1 MRIFISSTFR
11 DLRAERDAAVEALR
25 RIGLVPW
32 GMELFISEPTTPLQ
46 VALEELQ
53 MSDAVV
59 LIVGFK
65 AGSLIPDDST
75 LTYTGAEFQRAREL
89 GKPIFVF
96 LKTEAGAWRNEE
108 TSPALKEA
116 LDKFKQ
122 AVLDSGITP
131 AYFDSSDRLQIEL
144 LLAIEKWNA
153 QGRPGSR
160 LVFTTREEF
169 FAPYQ
174 SATPRLFDFKQTLR
188 GRDSEIQALNQF
200 LATPQQIVGVL
211 TGRGGIGKSKLLHD
225 WTGSVPGAKILYVR
239 EDADWHPEAAKE
251 IPADNVVIVVDD
263 AHRLTFLDRL
273 LIAVRDLQGKRSLKL
288 VLGTRPSGT
297 GPIDAELAARLDPS
311 QVQRFRQLERVGHR
325 SVIELAAE
333 SLGAGHAQY
342 APALAAV
349 SSDTPLVTVVGGR
362 LIARGDISP
371 ALLANEEDF
380 RREVFDRFSNEYER
394 LLPAGPVNW
403 RNLLNLIAALG
414 PVEPADKKFQVPA
427 ADLLHVRPD
436 EVVAAINQLER
447 NGLLLRAGRLVRIVP
462 DLLSDFLLEGA
473 CITAG
478 GESTG
483 FADVV
488 FQKFPPEY
496 LSPLLRNLG
505 ELDWRITQRN
515 QDQGSRLL
523 DQIWTEID
531 RSFEASDASDRVQ
544 LLKALGDAALFQP
557 ARTMQLIRR
566 AMASEAKEK
575 VLLVDWKITQEHVI
589 REIPSL
595 LRVIALHQEH
605 FDESADL
612 LWRLAQRDNRPPNQ
626 YPEHAQRALKDLA
639 EYGRYKPVVIN
650 DRMADLAARVSR
662 QSGAFEGSFTPLDIA
677 DKLLAKEGE
686 FTESEGFTISIG
698 GFALNYP
705 AIKPIREKAL
715 ILIELCLNSEN
726 PKASRRA
733 VESLAHVLSGFLPAI
748 VRQAAP
754 EEIAWQDQERMS
766 ALQILESR
774 LRIEKRVPIIRQI
787 RSVLRR
793 ARPHNREKPIGQ
805 RITEI
810 LAGVPPTDDL
820 LIFDAFST
828 GEWEL
833 DPEFQSIEEAGRARR
848 ALLLRGVELFR
859 QMHSTPARQIDA
871 LIELIKEGELSGTP
885 IGNRCYDFIDELCA
899 DPAFRDELIAYVQ
912 RDDADA
918 LLAQMICIPLRRLRS
933 LDAARYRRVGVQC
946 AAHKNALVAYG
957 TANAVSYGPNLNN
970 PIPEDL
976 SILAALADHSTAMV
990 RHLTFTGIRRIG
1002 THAEYERDAVSLLIR
1017 CEIGDDARM
1026 ADEMCGAVDYAGIP
1040 LGNLS
1045 EEDIRALLR
1054 KLVLT
1059 KEIDNHQNHHIGR
1072 FLAWVGQNY
1081 PVALCEFVIQRLDR
1095 YAEIESS
1102 GESSGGYAPV
1112 PHHRFGGAF
1121 HTLQGTAHY
1130 RDFLFRVRDRFVSMP
1145 EQRYWL
1151 RELFWSIGTQDSATL
1166 SAIDDLLHSG
1176 DAEQIKAA
1184 IGLVEGAP
1192 AELALNCP
1200 MFAAHM
1206 IEECERASHQLGEYA
1221 LSALVGNAHSGGFQR
1236 TPGQPSPKFLSM
1248 RDRSAALR
1256 ENFPAGPLGRRLF
1269 QTLHDSAVAAMD
1281 RERKDDEQI
1290 EFS

>member
-1 MRIFISSTFR
+1 MRIFVSSTFR

-25 RIGLVPW
+25 RSGLVPW
-32 GMELFISEPTTPLQ
+32 GMELFISEPATPLQ

-59 LIVGFK
+59 LLIGFK
-65 AGSLIPDDST
+65 AGSLIPDDPT
-75 LTYTGAEFQRAREL
+75 LTYTGAEFRRAQDL

-108 TSPALKEA
+108 TIPALKEA

-122 AVLDSGITP
+122 TVLDSGITP
-131 AYFDSSDRLQIEL
+131 GYFDSPDRLQIEL
-144 LLAIEKWNA
+144 LLAMEKWNA
-153 QGRPGSR
+153 EGRPGAR

-169 FAPYQ
+169 LAPYR
-174 SATPRLFDFKQTLR
+174 SATPRLFDFNQTLR
-188 GRDSEIQALNQF
+188 GRDSEVQALNQF
-200 LATPQQIVGVL
+200 LATPQQIVGIL

-251 IPADNVVIVVDD
+251 IPAGDVVIVVDD
-263 AHRLTFLDRL
+263 AHRLTFLDKL

-288 VLGTRPSGT
+288 VLGTRPSGS
-297 GPIDAELAARLDPS
+297 GPIDAALAPRLDPT
-311 QVQRFRQLERVGHR
+311 QVERFRQLERVGQR
-325 SVIELAAE
+325 SVIELATE

-414 PVEPADKKFQVPA
+414 PVEPADKKFQTPS
-427 ADLLHVRPD
+427 ADLLHVRQD
-436 EVVAAINQLER
+436 EVVAAVDQLQR

-473 CITAG
+473 CVTAG

-488 FQKFPPEY
+488 FEKFPPEY
-496 LSPLLRNLG
+496 LSRLLRNLG

-523 DQIWTEID
+523 DQIWAEINQ
-531 RSFEASDASDRVQ
+531 SFEASDASDRVQ

-557 ARTMQLIRR
+557 ARTMQLIRQ

-575 VLLVDWKITQEHVI
+575 VLLTDWKITQEHVI

-595 LRVIALHQEH
+595 LRVIALHEEH
-605 FDESADL
+605 FDEAADL
-612 LWRLAQRDNRPPNQ
+612 LWQLAQRDNRAPNQ
-626 YPEHAQRALKDLA
+626 YPEHAARALKDLA

-650 DRMADLAARVSR
+650 DRMAELVACVIR
-662 QSGAFEGSFTPLDIA
+662 QPEAFEGSFTPLDIA

-705 AIKPIREKAL
+705 AIRPIREKTL
-715 ILIELCLNSEN
+715 RLVDICLNSEN

-733 VESLAHVLSGFLPAI
+733 VESLAHVLSGFLPAV
-748 VRQAAP
+748 VRQATP
-754 EEIAWQDQERMS
+754 EEIAWQDQERTT

-774 LRIEKRVPIIRQI
+774 LRVEKRIPITRQI

-793 ARPHNREKPIGQ
+793 ARPRNRENPIGQ

-810 LAGVPPTDDL
+810 LSSVPPTDDL

-833 DPEFQSIEEAGRARR
+833 DPEFDSIEEAGQARR
-848 ALLLRGVELFR
+848 ARLLRGVGLFR
-859 QMHSTPARQIDA
+859 QKDPTPERQIQA
-871 LIELIKEGELSGTP
+871 MIELIKEGELSGTP
-885 IGNRCYDFIDELCA
+885 IGNRCYDFIDELCS
-899 DPAFRDELIAYVQ
+899 DPAFRDALVAYVQ
-912 RDDADA
+912 QDDADS

-933 LDAARYRRVGVQC
+933 LDTARYREVGVQC

-957 TANAVSYGPNLNN
+957 TANAVSYGPNLNA

-976 SILAALADHSTAMV
+976 SILAALADHPKAMV

-1002 THAEYERDAVSLLIR
+1002 AHAEYECEAVNLLIR
-1017 CEIGDDARM
+1017 SDIGDDARM

-1045 EEDIRALLR
+1045 EENIRALLR

-1059 KEIDNHQNHHIGR
+1059 KEIDDHQNHHIGR
-1072 FLAWVGQNY
+1072 FLAWVGQNR
-1081 PVALCEFVIQRLDR
+1081 PAALCEFIIQRLDR
-1095 YAEIESS
+1095 YAELEKS
-1102 GESSGGYAPV
+1102 GQSTGGYAPV

-1121 HTLQGTAHY
+1121 HALQGTNHY
-1130 RDFLFRVRDRFVSMP
+1130 LEFLIQVRDRFVSLP
-1145 EQRYWL
+1145 QQRYWL
-1151 RELFWSIGTQDSATL
+1151 RELFWSIGTQDSTTL
-1166 SAIDDLLHSG
+1166 SAIDDLLHSD
-1176 DAEQIKAA
+1176 DAEQTKAA
-1184 IGLVEGAP
+1184 IGLLEGAP

-1200 MFAAHM
+1200 MFAAHVVD
-1206 IEECERASHQLGEYA
+1206 ECERASHQLGEYA
-1221 LSALVGNAHSGGFQR
+1221 FSALLGNAHSGGFQR
-1236 TPGQPSPKFLSM
+1236 APGQPSPKYLTM
-1248 RDRSAALR
+1248 RDRSAALQ
-1256 ENFPAGPLGRRLF
+1256 ESFPAGSLGRRLY
-1269 QTLHDSAVAAMD
+1269 QKLHDSAVAEMD